1 MQSNTAAQISTIA
14 AKPILKWAGG
24 KTQMLGELLP
34 KVPSSY
40 GRYIEPFFGGGALFF
55 ALQPENAVIADSNPE
70 LINMYR
76 QVADHVDDVIS
87 YLEKYQNTSEMF
99 YSVRSLDWE
108 TLPKAEAA
116 ARTIYLNRT
125 CYNGL
130 YRVNKKGQFICLCR
144 QLLQKQWSR
153 TIMLPC
159 RSMRQRVC
167 WLRTRNPIILLQAH
181 LSTAAEINIARQ
193 RLENILA
200 QTDEIQ
206 YANDQCNQWQEIRD
220 YMTLLIGGGGKL
232 VYDEDNAIEV
242 PKDETPAY
250 LEWTLWRAAL
260 AIDHMVNKPYEV
272 RSFKLDSDFMPVS
285 AAGGG
290 KGDLYCEFN
299 DFTILTEVT
308 MSTSSRQEAMEGEP
322 VRRHVSDAVLK
333 YDKPVYGM
341 FIAVRID
348 TNTAETFRHG
358 MWYAKG
364 DVKQRLDI
372 VPLTLAQFQ
381 KYFVAMF
388 EADKANP
395 EQLRELILKCESRR
409 DILEAPAWKQYI
421 DATVSDKATKIISKM
436 KRQYV
441 TF

>member
-1 MQSNTAAQISTIA
+1 LLCNGAPLPTDNLEVAKSLLDDLIKQMKERHILFDISDLPLNT
-14 AKPILKWAGG
+14 P
-24 KTQMLGELLP
+24 
-34 KVPSSY
+34 
-40 GRYIEPFFGGGALFF
+40 
-55 ALQPENAVIADSNPE
+55 
-70 LINMYR
+70 
-76 QVADHVDDVIS
+76 
-87 YLEKYQNTSEMF
+87 
-99 YSVRSLDWE
+99 
-108 TLPKAEAA
+108 
-116 ARTIYLNRT
+116 
-125 CYNGL
+125 
-130 YRVNKKGQFICLCR
+130 
-144 QLLQKQWSR
+144 
-153 TIMLPC
+153 
-159 RSMRQRVC
+159 
-167 WLRTRNPIILLQAH
+167 
-181 LSTAAEINIARQ
+181 AEINIARQ

-206 YANDQCNQWQEIRD
+206 YANDQCNQWEEIRD
-220 YMTLLIGGGGKL
+220 YMTLLIKGGGKL

-272 RSFKLDSDFMPVS
+272 RGFKLDSDFMPVS

-290 KGDLYCEFN
+290 KGDLYCEFS

-358 MWYAKG
+358 VWYAKG

-388 EADKANP
+388 EANKAAP
-395 EQLRELILKCESRR
+395 EKLRDLILKCESRR

-421 DATVSDKATKIISKM
+421 DTTVSEKAHEIVSGIVVHKTDEAPLVPAGAIV
-436 KRQYV
+436 RHV
-441 TF
+441 TFGEGQVVALEASFPECPAKTFEVPYLRSLPDEISFCADGKTLLHDRFGEGTVFAYIVVFKNHMMPLTYPSAFKDGLLKIE